1 MDGAKEPDRFPC
13 EDPHRIDFNEDNVR
27 IGIDIGG
34 TFTDFVFFDEELR
47 AFYTYKVLSNPLNPA
62 QPVLDGLEALDLK
75 KPPSIIHG
83 STIATNAL
91 LERKGARTALISTYG
106 FRDVIAIGRQVR
118 SELYDFAAHRPQ
130 PLVPEELRL
139 EIKERVDHR
148 GNVITPLNEEG
159 VKDLCESLKN
169 LDAESVAVC
178 LLFSFAYPT
187 HEKTI
192 ARVFREAD
200 FFVSP
205 SCEILPEFREY
216 ERTSTSVINAYVSPI
231 VDRYLQ
237 QLKDRLED
245 VDFRMM
251 QSNGGSIRA
260 SQIRKQ
266 AVRSILSG
274 PAGGVVGAFHIAKIA
289 GFENVIGFDMGG
301 TSTDVSLCAGDIRI
315 TNEAEIDGFPIR
327 IPMIDIHTVGSG
339 GGSIAYVDAG
349 GALRVGPQS
358 AGADPGPV
366 CYGLGG
372 TEPTVTDAN
381 LVLGRLMPEYFL
393 EGRMSLD
400 SRSAQSALEDLA
412 EQAGIS
418 AQSDLSRSQTAALG
432 VIHVVNARMERAL
445 RVISVERGH
454 DPKDFTLV
462 SFGGAGGLHAAQLA
476 RALGIP
482 RVLIP
487 PTASTLS
494 ALGMLT
500 ADAVKDYVQT
510 VMLPGT
516 TAIEKLE
523 TLLEPLVDQ
532 CLDEFQQE
540 GISKDRIILQKDLDI
555 RYEGQGYELTVP
567 LSAEFEQNFH
577 DSHMQTYSHSSPDS
591 PIEIVNVRL
600 RGIGGVPRPPLPRAP
615 LGTED
620 PEEAYLG
627 QRPFVLIDGSV
638 SPKPFY
644 RGDQLKPG
652 HVLRGPAIVVY
663 KDTTVFLPVGDR
675 ARVDEFFNLVVEI
688 GSET

>member
-1 MDGAKEPDRFPC
+1 M
-13 EDPHRIDFNEDNVR
+13 R

-34 TFTDFVFFDEELR
+34 TFTDFVSFDEENGT
-47 AFYTYKVLSNPLNPA
+47 FQTHKVLSTPKNPA
-62 QPVLDGLEALDLK
+62 QAVFDGLDTIE
-75 KPPSIIHG
+75 PRESPFVIHG

-91 LERKGARTALISTYG
+91 LERKGARTALISTKG
-106 FRDVIAIGRQVR
+106 FRDVIVIGRQVR
-118 SELYDFAAHRPQ
+118 SELYDFFAHRPE

-139 EIKERVDHR
+139 EIKERVDHQ
-148 GNVITPLNEEG
+148 GNVLIPLDEES
-159 VKDLCESLKN
+159 VKDICESMQD
-169 LDAESVAVC
+169 LDAESIAVC
-178 LLFSFAYPT
+178 LLFSFAYPS
-187 HEKTI
+187 HEETVT
-192 ARVFREAD
+192 RFLREAG
-200 FFVSP
+200 FTVSP

-216 ERTSTSVINAYVSPI
+216 ERASTTVINAYVSPI

-237 QLKDRLED
+237 KLEEQLGAG
-245 VDFRMM
+245 DFRLM

-274 PAGGVVGAFHIAKIA
+274 PAGGVVGAFHVAKIA
-289 GFENVIGFDMGG
+289 GHDNVIGFDMGG
-301 TSTDVSLCAGDIRI
+301 TSTDVSLCAGEIKI
-315 TNEAEIDGFPIR
+315 TKEAEIDRFPIR

-366 CYGLGG
+366 CYGMGG
-372 TEPTVTDAN
+372 TKSTVTDAN
-381 LVLGRLMPEYFL
+381 LTLGRLMPDYFL
-393 EGRMSLD
+393 GGRMSLD
-400 SRSAQSALEDLA
+400 TQAAEAAFEALA
-412 EQAGIS
+412 EQAGILTHPGITI
-418 AQSDLSRSQTAALG
+418 AQTAALG
-432 VIHVVNARMERAL
+432 VIQVVNAHMERAL

-500 ADAVKDYVQT
+500 ADVIKDYVQT
-510 VMLPGT
+510 VMLAGS
-516 TAIEKLE
+516 TAVEKLE
-523 TLLEPLVDQ
+523 EFVMPLVDQ
-532 CLDEFQQE
+532 GMQELQQE
-540 GISKDRIILQKDLDI
+540 GILKDRITLHKELDI

-567 LSAEFEQNFH
+567 LSVEFAQNFH
-577 DSHMQTYSHSSPDS
+577 AAHMKTYGHSAPDA

-600 RGIGGVPRPPLPRAP
+600 RAIGSVPKPSFPKAL

-620 PEEAYLG
+620 PTEAFLER
-627 QRPFVLIDGSV
+627 RPFIQMDGSR
-638 SPKPFY
+638 SPKHFY
-644 RGDQLKPG
+644 QGDLLKPG
-652 HVLRGPAIVVY
+652 NVLLGPAIIVY
-663 KDTTVFLPVGDR
+663 EDTTVFLPFGDR
-675 ARVDEFFNLVVEI
+675 GRVDEYFNLIVETQ
-688 GSET
+688 SET

>member
-1 MDGAKEPDRFPC
+1 VREGR
-13 EDPHRIDFNEDNVR
+13 HLIYLNEEKMR

-34 TFTDFVFFDEELR
+34 TFTDFVAFDEEKGT
-47 AFYTYKVLSNPLNPA
+47 FNTYKVLSTPKNPA
-62 QPVLDGLEALDLK
+62 QAVFNGLEELDYGES
-75 KPPSIIHG
+75 PFIIHG

-91 LERKGARTALISTYG
+91 LERKGARTALISTQG

-118 SELYDFAAHRPQ
+118 SELYDFFAHRPE
-130 PLVPEELRL
+130 PLVPEEMRL

-148 GNVITPLNEEG
+148 GNVLTPLNEDA
-159 VKDLCESLKN
+159 VKDLCESMQD
-169 LDAESVAVC
+169 LDAESIAIC
-178 LLFSFAYPT
+178 LLFSFAYPA

-192 ARVFREAD
+192 TRVLREAG
-200 FFVSP
+200 FFVS
-205 SCEILPEFREY
+205 SSFEILPEFREY
-216 ERTSTSVINAYVSPI
+216 ERASTTVINAYVSPI
-231 VDRYLQ
+231 VDRYLHD
-237 QLKDRLED
+237 LEERLD
-245 VDFRMM
+245 AADFRMM

-274 PAGGVVGAFHIAKIA
+274 PAGGVVGAFHVGKMA
-289 GFENVIGFDMGG
+289 GYENVIGFDMGG
-301 TSTDVSLCAGDIRI
+301 TSTDVSLCAGEIRI
-315 TNEAEIDGFPIR
+315 TKEAEIDRFPIR

-366 CYGLGG
+366 CYSLGG
-372 TEPTVTDAN
+372 TKPTVTDAN
-381 LVLGRLMPEYFL
+381 LVLGRIMPDYFL

-400 SRSAQSALEDLA
+400 SQAADAALEVIA
-412 EQAGIS
+412 EQAGVL
-418 AQSDLSRSQTAALG
+418 AQSDLSLSQTAALG
-432 VIHVVNARMERAL
+432 VIQVVNAHMERAL

-500 ADAVKDYVQT
+500 ADVIKDYGHT
-510 VMLPGT
+510 VMLIGNTP
-516 TAIEKLE
+516 IEKLE
-523 TLLEPLVDQ
+523 DLVSPFVDQ
-532 CLDEFQQE
+532 GLHELQEE
-540 GISKDRIILQKDLDI
+540 GIPKDRITLHKELDI
-555 RYEGQGYELTVP
+555 RYEGQGFELTVP
-567 LSAEFEQNFH
+567 LTIEFVQNFH
-577 DSHMQTYSHSSPDS
+577 ASHEKTYGHSAPGS

-600 RGIGGVPRPPLPRAP
+600 RAIGSVPRPPFPRAS
-615 LGTED
+615 LGSED
-620 PEEAYLG
+620 PAKASLG
-627 QRPFVLIDGSV
+627 QRPFVQMDGRV

-644 RGDQLKPG
+644 QGDQLKPG
-652 HVLRGPAIVVY
+652 HVLRGPTIIVY
-663 KDTTVFLPVGDR
+663 KDTTVFLPLGDR
-675 ARVDEFFNLVVEI
+675 ARVDEYFNLIVEI
-688 GSET
+688 LGEA

>member
-1 MDGAKEPDRFPC
+1 M
-13 EDPHRIDFNEDNVR
+13 R

-34 TFTDFVFFDEELR
+34 TFTDFVTFDEESGS
-47 AFYTYKVLSNPLNPA
+47 FHTYKVLSTPKNPA
-62 QPVLDGLEALDLK
+62 QAVFNGLEEIDSRES
-75 KPPSIIHG
+75 PFIIHG

-91 LERKGARTALISTYG
+91 LERKGARTALISTQG
-106 FRDVIAIGRQVR
+106 FRDVIVIGRQVR
-118 SELYDFAAHRPQ
+118 TELYDFFAHRPE
-130 PLVPEELRL
+130 PLVPEALRL
-139 EIKERVDHR
+139 EIKERVDHQ
-148 GNVITPLNEEG
+148 GNVVTPLDEDSID
-159 VKDLCESLKN
+159 DLCESLQDLN
-169 LDAESVAVC
+169 AESVAVC
-178 LLFSFAYPT
+178 LLFSFAYPA
-187 HEKTI
+187 HEQTI
-192 ARVFREAD
+192 TRFLREAG

-216 ERTSTSVINAYVSPI
+216 ERASTTVINAYVSPV
-231 VDRYLQ
+231 VDRYLHE
-237 QLKDRLED
+237 LEERLEAA
-245 VDFRMM
+245 DFRMM

-274 PAGGVVGAFHIAKIA
+274 PAGGVVGAFHVGKLA
-289 GFENVIGFDMGG
+289 GYENVIGFDMGG
-301 TSTDVSLCAGDIRI
+301 TSTDVSLCAGEIRI
-315 TNEAEIDGFPIR
+315 TKEGEIDRFPIR

-339 GGSIAYVDAG
+339 GGSIAYVDVG

-372 TEPTVTDAN
+372 TKATVTDAN
-381 LVLGRLMPEYFL
+381 LVLGRLMPDYFL

-400 SRSAQSALEDLA
+400 SQAAQAALEALA
-412 EQAGIS
+412 EQAGIM
-418 AQSDLSRSQTAALG
+418 AQSDLSLSQTAALG
-432 VIHVVNARMERAL
+432 VIQIVNAHMERAL

-476 RALGIP
+476 CALGIP

-500 ADAVKDYVQT
+500 ADVIKDYVQT
-510 VMLPGT
+510 VMLAGI

-523 TLLEPLVDQ
+523 ELVTPLVDQ
-532 CLDEFQQE
+532 GVDELQQE
-540 GISKDRIILQKDLDI
+540 GISKERITLHKELDI

-567 LSAEFEQNFH
+567 LETEFAQNFH
-577 DSHMQTYSHSSPDS
+577 ARHMKTYGHCAPDS

-600 RGIGGVPRPPLPRAP
+600 RAIGSVPRPPIPRAS
-615 LGTED
+615 LGKDE
-620 PEEAYLG
+620 PAEASLG
-627 QRPFVLIDGSV
+627 QRPFVRTDGRV

-644 RGDQLKPG
+644 QGDQLKPG
-652 HVLRGPAIVVY
+652 HSLRGPAIIVY
-663 KDTTVFLPVGDR
+663 KDTTVFLPLGDR
-675 ARVDEFFNLVVEI
+675 ASVDEYFNLIVEI
-688 GSET
+688 GGEA